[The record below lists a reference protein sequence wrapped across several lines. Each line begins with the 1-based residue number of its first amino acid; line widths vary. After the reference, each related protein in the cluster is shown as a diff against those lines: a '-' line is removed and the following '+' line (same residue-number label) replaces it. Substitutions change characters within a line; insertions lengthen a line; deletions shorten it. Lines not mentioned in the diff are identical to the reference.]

1 MQHWYIVYVT
11 YSMWVSLIQLDF
23 LPAIQSYILQL
34 FDCEITLS
42 KTARDLA
49 LTWFDAESA
58 VHDHECLN
66 KMSVFSLYKLL
77 FRYKFYSL
85 SSVKISEFGPVNM

>member
-1 MQHWYIVYVT
+1 MQHWYIVYVN

-23 LPAIQSYILQL
+23 WPAIQSYILQL

-58 VHDHECLN
+58 VHDHEYLN
-66 KMSVFSLYKLL
+66 KMSVFSMVQIAFQIQVL
-77 FRYKFYSL
+77 FTQFRENL
-85 SSVKISEFGPVNM
+85 RIRPR